1 MVGGSDSSITH
12 IKRTIFY
19 PIAIIHFT
27 LLQTRALKIKYKRR
41 DVIMK
46 VTEVRISRIGPRIYN
61 TKDQTDMK
69 KGWSCIDLPML
80 SQNDKFNSFMN
91 YSVIIEA

>member
-1 MVGGSDSSITH
+1 MIGGSNSSIIH
-12 IKRTIFY
+12 IKCTIFY

-27 LLQTRALKIKYKRR
+27 LLQTRELKIKYKRR

-46 VTEVRISRIGPRIYN
+46 VTEVRISRIGPRIFN

-69 KGWSCIDLPML
+69 IGL
-80 SQNDKFNSFMN
+80 F
-91 YSVIIEA
+91 YEAVLTFRC